1 MGYRLVINHM
11 YIVQQPG
18 ISLASHLLS
27 YDFKLLQRRCYWL
40 LDSED
45 DIVLVHYLNIAQRQQ
60 ASKSCSHML
69 SEDTAS
75 QLNSEDKDSS
85 SHSDHDMSPTS
96 DPDYAPT
103 LVMPPAVAQLKHSS
117 APETDVAESP
127 DMPPVASEPYM
138 PFLPSMSMEGFS
150 AGIDSKLSSDNL
162 GLEGPL
168 RSNVAVQELLRT
180 WGRRADECRAFIA
193 AACSGPLAGQASMC
207 I

>member
-1 MGYRLVINHM
+1 
-11 YIVQQPG
+11 
-18 ISLASHLLS
+18 
-27 YDFKLLQRRCYWL
+27 
-40 LDSED
+40 
-45 DIVLVHYLNIAQRQQ
+45 
-60 ASKSCSHML
+60 ML

-75 QLNSEDKDSS
+75 QLNSEDRDSS
-85 SHSDHDMSPTS
+85 FHSDHDVSPTS